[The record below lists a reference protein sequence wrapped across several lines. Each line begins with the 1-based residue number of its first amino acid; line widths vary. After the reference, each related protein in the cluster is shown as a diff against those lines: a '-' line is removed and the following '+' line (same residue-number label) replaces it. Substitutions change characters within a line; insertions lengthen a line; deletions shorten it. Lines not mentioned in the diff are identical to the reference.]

1 MGSRFAE
8 GFLTR
13 ILYMA
18 LIYNMNYEYKS
29 SYLNLL
35 HLSTYI
41 RIIRLFNYTVLISYD
56 YTESVDAVQ
65 ISLPAASTPQL
76 PTESPRNLAINSPFK
91 HINLFQLRETHRSL
105 ESLPG

>member
-35 HLSTYI
+35 HM
-41 RIIRLFNYTVLISYD
+41 SYLHP
-56 YTESVDAVQ
+56 YKSAV
-65 ISLPAASTPQL
+65 
-76 PTESPRNLAINSPFK
+76 
-91 HINLFQLRETHRSL
+91 
-105 ESLPG
+105 

>member
-29 SYLNLL
+29 LYLYLLHVSYLQPYN
-35 HLSTYI
+35 
-41 RIIRLFNYTVLISYD
+41 
-56 YTESVDAVQ
+56 SVV
-65 ISLPAASTPQL
+65 
-76 PTESPRNLAINSPFK
+76 
-91 HINLFQLRETHRSL
+91 
-105 ESLPG
+105 

>member
-29 SYLNLL
+29 SYL
-35 HLSTYI
+35 HLWGH
-41 RIIRLFNYTVLISYD
+41 
-56 YTESVDAVQ
+56 AV
-65 ISLPAASTPQL
+65 AQL
-76 PTESPRNLAINSPFK
+76 VEA
-91 HINLFQLRETHRSL
+91 LR
-105 ESLPG
+105 